1 MRQGRVFCNDV
12 AAGIITE
19 DEHGYTF
26 VYDEAYLS
34 KPDAHPISL
43 TLPLQR
49 KPFINNVMFSFF
61 DGLIPEGWML
71 NIAERNWKINRHD
84 RMGLLLT
91 CCRDCI
97 GNVSIEPIDTKEKR
111 L

>member
-26 VYDEAYLS
+26 VYDETYL
-34 KPDAHPISL
+34 AHPGAAPISPTMPL
-43 TLPLQR
+43 TVQQYD
-49 KPFINNVMFSFF
+49 KEIMFPVF
-61 DGLIPEGWML
+61 DGLIPEGWL
-71 NIAERNWKINRHD
+71 LDIASSSWKIDPRD
-84 RMGLLLT
+84 RMSLLMA
-91 CCRDCI
+91 CCNDCI
-97 GNVSIEPIDTKEKR
+97 GNISVKP